1 MLGNI
6 INKTC
11 LPVVF
16 ALIVAVYLSGCAAEY
31 EVKLEADPEGAG
43 AVSGS
48 GAYREG
54 ETVTIKAE
62 AEDGYTFDQEAA
74 GVIKDGKLSFIT
86 VRAINWWNR

>member
-6 INKTC
+6 IKKNC
-11 LPVVF
+11 LPVVL
-16 ALIVAVYLSGCAAEY
+16 AVMVAVLLSGCAAEY
-31 EVKLEADPEGAG
+31 EVKLEADPEDAG

-62 AEDGYTFDQEAA
+62 AEEGYTF
-74 GVIKDGKLSFIT
+74 
-86 VRAINWWNR
+86 N